1 MPRKFDWQC
10 RQNSEPGS
18 PIDLEVETKGSEV
31 AISVVDQGQGIP
43 LDQQELIFERF
54 RRAEGVSLRSGQ
66 TSSGLGLSIVKMLVV
81 GMGGR
86 TTVRSL
92 PPEGSR
98 FTITLPVAADV

>member
-1 MPRKFDWQC
+1 M
-10 RQNSEPGS
+10 
-18 PIDLEVETKGSEV
+18 ETKGSEV
-31 AISVVDQGQGIP
+31 VISVVDQGQGIP

-81 GMGGR
+81 CMGGR
-86 TTVRSL
+86 IAVRSL

-98 FTITLPVAADV
+98 FTITLPVAAVV